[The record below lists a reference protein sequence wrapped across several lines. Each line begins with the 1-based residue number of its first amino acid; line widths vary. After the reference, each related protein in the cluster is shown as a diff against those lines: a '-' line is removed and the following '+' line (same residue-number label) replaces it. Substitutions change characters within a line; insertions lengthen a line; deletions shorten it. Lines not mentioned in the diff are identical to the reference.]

1 MEEKKKYSATDFARY
16 HSGAMPPNEMH
27 AIEKAALEDPFLADA
42 LEGYAYSI
50 DAKKETDEIRIQ
62 LDEKRTQKKAFS
74 VLSFS
79 QNTWWKIAAMLIII
93 CGAGYLFFF
102 VKVKKENSLVVK
114 QEVIKKEKDEMI
126 SHLNNDSTVAETN
139 IAFEKVPAG
148 KDKISPRKLPAPVYK
163 SNKTPAGGGLTAKEV
178 IQREME
184 ISQDHSRVQKA
195 DAAAMNKTAIA
206 PNVKIG
212 DSLNKTL
219 FRSSDSKA
227 SIAAPKEVSKDST
240 NALAMEE
247 TKPAMAE
254 VAVVGYGSTK
264 RSKVSEELKGIVSGI
279 LSDTKIPSPRDGIEN
294 FDQYIKDSAVA
305 ILDPNGE
312 RVTVNVLLS
321 FHLNKNGHPRD
332 IEVIESSCKA
342 CEIEA
347 IRLLKNG
354 PVWTGDS
361 GAKGTVRIQF

>member
-1 MEEKKKYSATDFARY
+1 MEENKKYSATDFARY
-16 HSGAMPPNEMH
+16 YSGTMPPNEMH

-62 LDEKRTQKKAFS
+62 LDEKRIQKKAFS

-148 KDKISPRKLPAPVYK
+148 KDKINTRKLPAPVYK
-163 SNKTPAGGGLTAKEV
+163 SIQGPAVGKLTQKEV
-178 IQREME
+178 IQREMK
-184 ISQDHSRVQKA
+184 ISQDRSRVQKA
-195 DAAAMNKTAIA
+195 DAVAMNKTAIA
-206 PNVKIG
+206 QNTKID
-212 DSLNKTL
+212 DSVNQTL
-219 FRSSDSKA
+219 FRSSDSEA
-227 SIAAPKEVSKDST
+227 SIAAPKEVSKDSA
-240 NALAMEE
+240 NALVMNDKKPSMEE
-247 TKPAMAE
+247 
-254 VAVVGYGSTK
+254 VVVVGYGTKK
-264 RSKVSEELKGIVSGI
+264 RSRLSEELKGKVSGI
-279 LSDTKIPSPRDGIEN
+279 LSDTKIPSPREGIEN

-305 ILDPNGE
+305 ILDSNGE

-321 FHLNKNGHPRD
+321 FHLNKKGHPRD

-354 PVWTGDS
+354 PVWIGDS